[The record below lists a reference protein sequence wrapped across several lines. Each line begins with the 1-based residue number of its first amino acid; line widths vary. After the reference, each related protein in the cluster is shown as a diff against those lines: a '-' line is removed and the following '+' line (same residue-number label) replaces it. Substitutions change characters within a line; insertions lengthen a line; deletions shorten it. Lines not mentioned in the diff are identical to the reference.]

1 MNKFILIIMLAIN
14 TLCFVGCSSTIEL
27 SKDDAYWIK
36 EYVIYSNNYIETS
49 FKENPTDAE
58 RIAIEPYRAR
68 YRITEKIIEKWEE
81 QTK

>member
-1 MNKFILIIMLAIN
+1 MNKFILIIILAIN
-14 TLCFVGCSSTIEL
+14 MLCFAGCSSTIEL

-58 RIAIEPYRAR
+58 RRAIEPYRSR

-81 QTK
+81 

>member
-1 MNKFILIIMLAIN
+1 MNKIILIIMLVI
-14 TLCFVGCSSTIEL
+14 TMLCFVGCSSTIKL

-58 RIAIEPYRAR
+58 RRAIEPYRAR

-81 QTK
+81 

>member
-14 TLCFVGCSSTIEL
+14 MLCFAGCSSTIEL

-58 RIAIEPYRAR
+58 RRAIEPYRSR

-81 QTK
+81 